1 MQAEKGVA
9 MSVLVGKQ
17 AVVVGAGVGGL
28 AAARALAD
36 RFEQVTL
43 LERDALPQDATPRP
57 GAAQSRH
64 THVLLGGGLAA
75 LCQLFPGFDRDLAE
89 AGAVRLRA
97 GLDILVETPGYDP
110 FPQRDF
116 DLITYSASRPLIE
129 LTIRKRLAHYPN
141 ILLLE
146 GCRAG
151 RAVAAQDGARVAAVR
166 YETRDGKSETLAADL
181 VIDASG
187 RGAIT
192 LDLLRATGRPLPEE
206 TAIGINMQYATAIFA
221 IPDNAPSSYKGVIH
235 LPSAPKSGRAAM
247 LFPIEG
253 NRWIV
258 GLTGRHGDR
267 PPAGHEGFLAFARSL
282 RTPTIFEAIKHA
294 RLLEPIVGYG
304 FPGSVKRH
312 FERLTGFTSGLLP
325 LGDAVCRFNPVYGQG
340 MSVAAQEAV
349 LLHRLLES
357 ASTKADSLTHLA
369 ACYFGEIP
377 ALLEVPW
384 SVTALDLVYPQT
396 TGSRP
401 PDFESTLKFREA
413 LMRLASRD
421 AGVHKLFFE
430 VNQLIKPPS
439 AYRDPALQQRVM
451 AMMAEV

>member
-1 MQAEKGVA
+1 
-9 MSVLVGKQ
+9 MSVLIGKR

-28 AAARALAD
+28 AAARALAEH
-36 RFEQVTL
+36 FEQVTV
-43 LERDALPQDATPRP
+43 LERDALPQDTTPRP

-75 LCQLFPGFDRDLAE
+75 LCQLFPGFDQDLAE

-129 LTIRKRLAHYPN
+129 LTIRKRVEHYPN

-146 GCRAG
+146 GCRVG
-151 RAVAAQDGARVAAVR
+151 PTVATPDGAWIAAVT
-166 YETRDGKSETLAADL
+166 YETQDGKSETLAADL

-192 LDLLRATGRPLPEE
+192 LDLLQATGRPLPEE
-206 TAIGINMQYATAIFA
+206 TVIGIDMQYATAIFA
-221 IPDNAPSSYKGVIH
+221 IPDDAPANYKGVIH
-235 LPSAPKSGRAAM
+235 LPSAPESGRAAM

-258 GLTGRHGDR
+258 GLTGRHGDQ
-267 PPAGHEGFLAFARSL
+267 PPGDYRGFLAFARSL
-282 RTPTIFEAIKHA
+282 RTPTIFDTIKHA

-312 FERLTGFTSGLLP
+312 FERLTSFPLGLLP

-340 MSVAAQEAV
+340 MSVAAQEAA
-349 LLHRLLES
+349 LLRELLES
-357 ASTKADSLTHLA
+357 TSTKPDRAARLA
-369 ACYFGEIP
+369 ASYFAGIP

-396 TGSRP
+396 TGIRP
-401 PDFESTLKFREA
+401 PDFERKLKFREA

-421 AGVHKLFFE
+421 ADVHKLFFE
-430 VNQLIKPPS
+430 VNQLIKSTS
-439 AYRDPALQQRVM
+439 AYRDPALQQRVTVV
-451 AMMAEV
+451 MAEV